1 MQKGKDPFCSYTHR
15 RQLNN
20 WKSDM
25 SILTMESWPRHV
37 VGGPDSLNGAMLEV
51 ADNGVEGAGGTASGT
66 ARPTGGHQ
74 PEGHRRVGYKWPWH
88 KGALVSFLCLSCG
101 SWTRLRNEQPTGGK
115 ATGEVAQRFRY
126 QFSWK
131 NWKRRSLGF
140 ASSWLCDPN
149 QVTSDLSHFGSCQG
163 RDIACPQ
170 ARGFAHLGNYSSSGI
185 S

>member
-1 MQKGKDPFCSYTHR
+1 
-15 RQLNN
+15 
-20 WKSDM
+20 M

-51 ADNGVEGAGGTASGT
+51 ADNGVKGAGGTAAGT

-126 QFSWK
+126 QFPGKIGKEGVWDLPV
-131 NWKRRSLGF
+131 LG
-140 ASSWLCDPN
+140 SVTQIKL
-149 QVTSDLSHFGSCQG
+149 QVTFPTLAPVKVEILHAHRPGASPILAITHLQAFPDYSPSSPAG
-163 RDIACPQ
+163 R
-170 ARGFAHLGNYSSSGI
+170 
-185 S
+185 